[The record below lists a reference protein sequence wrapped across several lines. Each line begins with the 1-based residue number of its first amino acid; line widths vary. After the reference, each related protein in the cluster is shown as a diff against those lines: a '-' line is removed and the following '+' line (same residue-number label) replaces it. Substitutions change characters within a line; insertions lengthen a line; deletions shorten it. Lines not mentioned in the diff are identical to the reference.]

1 MAVDLP
7 ICTVDFETRSFL
19 SVKDVGA
26 WRYAEDFT
34 TEILCLSYKFDD
46 GKTGLWIPGL
56 DFPQSIVKHVEAGG
70 TFEAHNAQFERAIWM
85 LILRPQFGIKMPVR
99 WRDTLAVC
107 AYRALPLK
115 LDKVGE
121 ALNLDVQKDK
131 RGTYLLNTLT
141 TPKFGTKTDPDR
153 IYREDWDLMEEL
165 YTYCM
170 QDSDSEYEVS
180 RTLGPLPP
188 SEYNLWCLDQR
199 INQRGVLIDIEA
211 VEAALE
217 VIERITTKLNGELA
231 EITSNLHR

>member
-1 MAVDLP
+1 MLNPTDLP

-56 DFPQSIVKHVEAGG
+56 DFPQVIIDHVAAGG

-85 LILRPQFGIKMPVR
+85 LILRPQFGIAMPVR

-115 LDKVGE
+115 LDKAG
-121 ALNLDVQKDK
+121 
-131 RGTYLLNTLT
+131 
-141 TPKFGTKTDPDR
+141 
-153 IYREDWDLMEEL
+153 
-165 YTYCM
+165 
-170 QDSDSEYEVS
+170 
-180 RTLGPLPP
+180 
-188 SEYNLWCLDQR
+188 
-199 INQRGVLIDIEA
+199 
-211 VEAALE
+211 AAL
-217 VIERITTKLNGELA
+217 IALLA
-231 EITSNLHR
+231 CYD